1 MIAVQK
7 SELEN
12 ISLLNTIVTVCC
24 SAASGILF
32 MGLGFLWDATS
43 DEQINRTEL
52 AWIIVSAIG
61 FSAFLVIA
69 ILAYHKRKST
79 IDSFWYQD
87 EPHQEQNV

>member
-1 MIAVQK
+1 M
-7 SELEN
+7 
-12 ISLLNTIVTVCC
+12 LLG
-24 SAASGILF
+24 ASGILF

-52 AWIIVSAIG
+52 AIVSIG